1 MPTAIRIKSFKISK
15 RGARQMQITIP
26 RNWIDDNELKEGDSV
41 DLMKDV
47 ADRLIIVPGDRQ
59 EQVENHG

>member
-1 MPTAIRIKSFKISK
+1 MPTAIKLKSFKIGK

-26 RNWIDDNELKEGDSV
+26 RNWLEDNGLKEGDSL

-47 ADRLIIVPGDRQ
+47 ADRLIIVPGDRNEQ
-59 EQVENHG
+59 E